1 MKYAFLTTI
10 ALTFIISA
18 CSPSAQNSGD
28 LNYGPPIAI
37 DTTYAN
43 GLTLRD
49 IELGEGAPV
58 DSGDYFRAHYSGYLS
73 NGDIFDSTLENNT
86 PIGFQLGVGQLLP
99 AWELGLVGMRK
110 GGKRVIVSPPEL
122 GFGTTGIPGIIPANE
137 TLRFEIELLDVRK
150 TPTPWVYNE
159 SRSRVSESGIRY
171 LTVRNGSGD
180 KPLPGDLALVHYS
193 GFLESGPLFDSS
205 YLRDEPF
212 QLRVGIG
219 QVIAGWE
226 ETIQDM
232 RPGEQRIVFIP
243 SELAYGESGA
253 GDGII
258 PPNSTLRFDI
268 ELAEVIRQ

>member
-1 MKYAFLTTI
+1 MKYAIYTVILLIAVQACTT
-10 ALTFIISA
+10 SEK
-18 CSPSAQNSGD
+18 PSAD
-28 LNYGPPIAI
+28 ADYGPAIAI

-43 GLTLRD
+43 GLQLRD
-49 IELGEGAPV
+49 IELGEGIPV

-73 NGDIFDSTLENNT
+73 SGDIFDSTLENNT

-99 AWELGLVGMRK
+99 AWEIGLNGMRK
-110 GGKRVIVSPPEL
+110 GGKRIIVAPPEL
-122 GFGTTGIPGIIPANE
+122 AFGSAGIPGIIPAND

-150 TPTPWVYNE
+150 TPTPWPFTE
-159 SRSRVSESGIRY
+159 SRARVSESGIRY
-171 LTVRNGSGD
+171 QVVQNGSGD
-180 KPLPGDLALVHYS
+180 KPVPGDMAVVHYS

-205 YLRDEPF
+205 HLRDEPF
-212 QLRVGIG
+212 QMRVGIG

-226 ETIQDM
+226 ETIKDM

-258 PPNSTLRFDI
+258 PPYSTLRFDI